1 MWAEFEALLD
11 PALVRLKFRRYEV
24 PYLATID
31 VLMSANK
38 VANIPNGFE
47 KLPRDLNQANLR
59 IELKKLRASA
69 KKSKAGGEKEETKKE
84 EAKKP
89 AQTQK
94 KEEKKGGKDA
104 KGGAQ
109 AQAEDEQKQ

>member
-1 MWAEFEALLD
+1 LLD

-31 VLMSANK
+31 VLMSASK
-38 VANIPNGFE
+38 LANIPNGFE

-69 KKSKAGGEKEETKKE
+69 KKGTTGGATEAEAKKE
-84 EAKKP
+84 EPKK
-89 AQTQK
+89 A
-94 KEEKKGGKDA
+94 A
-104 KGGAQ
+104 
-109 AQAEDEQKQ
+109 

>member
-1 MWAEFEALLD
+1 M
-11 PALVRLKFRRYEV
+11 RLKFRRYEV
-24 PYLATID
+24 PYLATVD

-69 KKSKAGGEKEETKKE
+69 KKGAAGAGS
-84 EAKKP
+84 
-89 AQTQK
+89 
-94 KEEKKGGKDA
+94 G
-104 KGGAQ
+104 
-109 AQAEDEQKQ
+109 